1 MGYVFDREAA
11 RRYAAWSQGPQGRAM
26 EQWLGS
32 CLPGLLRPHPRE
44 RVLDIGCGEGTHL
57 LFLKGLGLDISGVD
71 ASPHMINRARERL
84 GRHCTL
90 KTGPAEDLPFEDNAF
105 DLSVMIHTLEFVED
119 PAAALREAGRV
130 TRRAVFVC
138 VLNSLSWRVFF
149 RKLKPPS
156 LGSTPLDRARCYSLW
171 GLRNLVR
178 ETLGPVPTGWRSG
191 AALPPALSR
200 WYVKLTGRPVEPSLP
215 IGPHLGLSATILYR
229 YRTNNL
235 ALRVPV
241 RARART
247 LSDGAAMERPRPV
260 HGARCDERS
269 LSV

>member
-1 MGYVFDREAA
+1 MGYVFDRKAA

-26 EQWLGS
+26 ERWLES

-57 LFLKGLGLDISGVD
+57 LFLRRLGLDISGVD

-84 GRHCTL
+84 GQRCTL

-119 PAAALREAGRV
+119 PVEALREAGRV

-138 VLNSLSWRVFF
+138 VMNSLSWRAVF
-149 RKLKPPS
+149 RKVKPSS
-156 LGSTPLDRARCYSLW
+156 LGPPLDRARFFGLW
-171 GLRNLVR
+171 ELKDLVR
-178 ETLGPVPTGWRSG
+178 GALGPVPMTWHSAPG
-191 AALPPALSR
+191 LPSPVGR
-200 WYVKLTGRPVEPSLP
+200 WYARLADRPVEPSLP
-215 IGPHLGLSATILYR
+215 FGSHLGLSATILYR
-229 YRTNNL
+229 FKTDNL

-241 RARART
+241 RTRSRT
-247 LSDGAAMERPRPV
+247 IPDGAAMETPGAAQ
-260 HGARCDERS
+260 GARCDERS
-269 LSV
+269 LPV